1 MCIARGPEGAT
12 TLRTRRRLDRG
23 PLSLRFEP
31 TRPSINVAGER
42 TGRVFLGGHADT
54 NRMFTS
60 LFGGWLTAAD
70 KAAATTI
77 NYTKS
82 AVLPRVSD
90 LTQKATL
97 ATGKTLVEAG
107 NKLIDCCTRK

>member
-1 MCIARGPEGAT
+1 M
-12 TLRTRRRLDRG
+12 
-23 PLSLRFEP
+23 
-31 TRPSINVAGER
+31 
-42 TGRVFLGGHADT
+42 DT
-54 NRMFTS
+54 NRIFTN
-60 LFGGWLTAAD
+60 LFAGWLTAAD

-82 AVLPRVSD
+82 TVVPCVCD

-107 NKLIDCCTRK
+107 NDLINHCTRK

>member
-1 MCIARGPEGAT
+1 MDKNRI
-12 TLRTRRRLDRG
+12 
-23 PLSLRFEP
+23 F
-31 TRPSINVAGER
+31 
-42 TGRVFLGGHADT
+42 T
-54 NRMFTS
+54 N

-82 AVLPRVSD
+82 TVMPRVSD

-97 ATGKTLVEAG
+97 ATGKTLVKVG
-107 NKLIDCCTRK
+107 TKLTDCYTSK

>member
-1 MCIARGPEGAT
+1 M
-12 TLRTRRRLDRG
+12 
-23 PLSLRFEP
+23 
-31 TRPSINVAGER
+31 
-42 TGRVFLGGHADT
+42 DT
-54 NRMFTS
+54 NRIFTN

-82 AVLPRVSD
+82 TVVPCVCD

-107 NKLIDCCTRK
+107 NNLINRCTTK